1 MFVYQMWPQMKPNYI
16 IIIIIIIMINII
28 WAIILNKC
36 CRPLLWK

>member
-1 MFVYQMWPQMKPNYI
+1 MFVYQMWPQIKLNYI
-16 IIIIIIIMINII
+16 IIIIII